1 MIQRF
6 KTSVVKVG
14 DVAIGGNNPIR
25 IQSMTN
31 TSTMDPEAT
40 VDQIIGLYKSG
51 CEMVRIAAP
60 AIKEADHLRII
71 KNGIIR
77 KGYDIPLIAD
87 IHFNPKAAE
96 IAAGIVEKVRINPGN
111 YTDRNTGKTHFTD
124 SEYWDSVDR
133 IRQRIT
139 PLIAI
144 CRKRN
149 TAIRIGSNH
158 GSLSERIL
166 NRFGDTPTGM
176 VESALEF
183 VRICR
188 DLDFHNMVL
197 SMKASN
203 VRVMVYATRL
213 LVKKMA
219 EEGMDYPV
227 HLGVTEAGDGS
238 DGRIKSAAGIG
249 TLLADGIGDTIRVS
263 LTEDPVNEIPVA
275 KQIIK
280 YFEGIP
286 VDYTRNVFA
295 DSFFN
300 PFDYNP
306 WVSDKSSLPAVQFP
320 LVVGNQASAEAQADF
335 SVEQIIEDNSHW
347 KLLSSLGEITNAS
360 PQASQIGIIYN
371 SESKHA
377 VFEFRKMF
385 EILISKKASNP
396 IILKKQFKNICELD
410 LTIEAA
416 IDFGPVFIDG
426 MGDGIWLNQDDI
438 STEKTTELSFQ
449 ILQASSARVT
459 KTEFIVCPSCGRTQ
473 YDIRKSLHEIRAKTS
488 HLKGMKIA
496 VMGCIVNGP
505 GEMADSDYGY
515 VGMGQGRVTLFKGKQ
530 MVKKGVDEKRAVEAL
545 IDLIKE
551 NGDWISV

>member
-1 MIQRF
+1 
-6 KTSVVKVG
+6 
-14 DVAIGGNNPIR
+14 
-25 IQSMTN
+25 MTN
-31 TSTMDPEAT
+31 TSTMDTEAT
-40 VDQIIGLYKSG
+40 VDQAIGLYKSG
-51 CEMVRIAAP
+51 CEMVRITAP
-60 AIKEADHLRII
+60 AIKEAEHLRII
-71 KNGIIR
+71 KNEIIR

-124 SEYWDSVDR
+124 TEYRESVDR

-139 PLIAI
+139 PLIEI

-183 VRICR
+183 VRLCR
-188 DLDFHNMVL
+188 DLDFHDIVL

-249 TLLADGIGDTIRVS
+249 TLLADGIGNTIRVS

-275 KQIIK
+275 KQILK

-286 VDYTRNVFA
+286 VEYTSNVFT

-306 WVSDKSSLPAVQFP
+306 WVSDKSSFPAVQFP
-320 LVVGNQASAEAQADF
+320 LIVGNQASAEPRADF

-347 KLLSSLGEITNAS
+347 KLQSGLDEITNGS
-360 PQASQIGIIYN
+360 LPASQIGIIYN
-371 SESKHA
+371 CESKHA

-385 EILISKKASNP
+385 AILTGKKASNP
-396 IILKKQFKNICELD
+396 IILKKQFKNISEPD
-410 LTIEAA
+410 LIIKAA
-416 IDFGPVFIDG
+416 IDFGPVFTDG
-426 MGDGIWLNQDDI
+426 MGDGIWLNQEDI

-449 ILQASSARVT
+449 ILQASGARIT
-459 KTEFIVCPSCGRTQ
+459 KTEFIACPSCGRTQ
-473 YDIRKSLHEIRAKTS
+473 YNIQQSLQEIRCKTS
-488 HLKGMKIA
+488 HLKGLKIA

-515 VGMGQGRVTLFKGKQ
+515 VGMGQGRVALFKGKQ
-530 MVKKGVDEKRAVEAL
+530 MVKKGVDEEQAVKAL